1 MSPAKSKLARV
12 FSAHTLRLLLLLLL
26 LKSPAC
32 LSACLQAAPARHIMS
47 WGAGRLEIGSA

>member
-26 LKSPAC
+26 LLKSPAC
-32 LSACLQAAPARHIMS
+32 LPACKLHPPATS
-47 WGAGRLEIGSA
+47 